1 MIKHRYKL
9 LYKNAPVRSC
19 ISKFNSK
26 LMNNAEDLDT
36 VMLVDNL
43 LEYSDNYSMA
53 SRSLWNYCQDEIDVV
68 DNNHSEGKSFK

>member
-1 MIKHRYKL
+1 
-9 LYKNAPVRSC
+9 
-19 ISKFNSK
+19 
-26 LMNNAEDLDT
+26 MNNAEDLDT